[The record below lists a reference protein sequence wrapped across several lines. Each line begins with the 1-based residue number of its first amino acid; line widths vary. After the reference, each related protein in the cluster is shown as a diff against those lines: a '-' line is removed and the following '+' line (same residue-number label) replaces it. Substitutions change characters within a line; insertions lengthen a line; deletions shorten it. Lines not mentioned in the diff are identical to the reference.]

1 MVKKLGALLM
11 VAGVLY
17 VTGCARGVSKETLNQ
32 LEEARKA
39 VEVAQTTL
47 NECNAEKENL
57 SNQKAEKEQMLQNL
71 QAEKD
76 SLAELLELIKQGY

>member
-1 MVKKLGALLM
+1 MVKKLGVLFM
-11 VAGVLY
+11 VGSILY

-39 VEVAQTTL
+39 VEAAQTTL

-57 SNQKAEKEQMLQNL
+57 INQKVEKGEMLKNL

-76 SLAELLELIKQGY
+76 SLANLLELIKQGY

>member
-1 MVKKLGALLM
+1 MVKKLGALFM
-11 VAGVLY
+11 VAGIVY

-39 VEVAQTTL
+39 VEAAQTAL
-47 NECNAEKENL
+47 SECNAEKENL
-57 SNQKAEKEQMLQNL
+57 ANQKMEKDEMLKNL